1 MKKALKAILITLFVI
16 AVLTIFGLLFYHSD
30 LYTKLEKSRIEKQL
44 GRIYGTDFEVDSI
57 DERESLFP
65 KFGAKQGFIAY
76 SRDGVFELGECDW
89 KGTVLTDSYCHY
101 FYAPALNQE
110 LQNIIYSCLTDYYI
124 VRDCFEFGGNKAA
137 VDLIAVNETVNVDA
151 YTAKIDRKETF
162 FRVYVKDNVTV
173 EQLQKALDQLKEKQ
187 FMGNVYFM
195 RVSEE
200 LFIQLQH
207 SCMDCYYKFSGI
219 DAALAKYLTCIDG
232 MEREQLVTDPF
243 KYVVAQH
250 APKWGKSEI
259 TDLMSDPQS
268 NP

>member
-124 VRDCFEFGGNKAA
+124 VRDCFEFGGNRAV
-137 VDLIAVNETVNVDA
+137 VDLIAVNDTVNVDA
-151 YTAKIDRKETF
+151 YTDKIDRKETV
-162 FRVYVKDNVTV
+162 FRVYVTENVTK
-173 EQLQKALDQLKEKQ
+173 EQLQLAIDHLQEKN
-187 FMGNVYFM
+187 FAGNVFFM

-207 SCMDCYYKFSGI
+207 SCMDCYYAFSGI

-232 MEREQLVTDPF
+232 VERQRLVSDPGD
-243 KYVVAQH
+243 YIVARYT
-250 APKWGKSEI
+250 PKWGKIEVY
-259 TDLMSDPQS
+259 DLISTP
-268 NP
+268 